1 MGMYEI
7 YYDYDNG
14 YTEERNCRE
23 IFKGSWDELQD
34 TIKAM
39 RQDES
44 ISNISAVAICEESE

>member
-44 ISNISAVAICEESE
+44 ISNISAVAICEEYE

>member
-1 MGMYEI
+1 MGTYAI

-23 IFKGSWDELQD
+23 IFEGSWDELQD
-34 TIKAM
+34 AIKAM

-44 ISNISAVAICEESE
+44 ISNISAAAICEEYE